1 MFQYLLFDLDGT
13 LTDSSEGLTKSVQY
27 GLQCV
32 GIEVTDLSDLLKFIG
47 PPLEQ
52 SFREGFG
59 FDKEKAELAV
69 AKYRERFIPIGLY
82 ENLVYPGMEDAL
94 QRLKE
99 AGKVLIGATS
109 KPEYMAKRILE
120 HFGLDGYFDDICGS
134 DDDRHRSKK
143 DEVIRYALEKHG
155 ITDLEDV
162 LMVGDRKF
170 DVLGAAKCGLKC
182 MGVLYGFGDREEL
195 EAAGAA
201 YIAETVEDMAQMI
214 VSL

>member
-1 MFQYLLFDLDGT
+1 MEYILLDLDGT
-13 LTDSSEGLTKSVQY
+13 ITDSREGITKCFEY
-27 GLQCV
+27 ALNHF
-32 GIEVTDLSDLLKFIG
+32 GIEVENRTDLEQFIG

-59 FDKEKAELAV
+59 FDEEKAELAI
-69 AKYRERFIPIGLY
+69 AKYRERYIPIGLY
-82 ENLVYPGMEDAL
+82 ENLVYPGMENAL

-99 AGKVLIGATS
+99 AGKVLIVATS
-109 KPEYMAKRILE
+109 KPEVMAKRVLE

-134 DDDRHRSKK
+134 DSDKNRSKK
-143 DEVIRYALEKHG
+143 EEVIRYILEKHE
-155 ITDLEDV
+155 IADLDDV

-170 DVLGAAKCGLKC
+170 DVIGAAACGLKC

-195 EAAGAA
+195 EQAGAA

-214 VSL
+214 VAL

>member
-1 MFQYLLFDLDGT
+1 MEYIFMDLDGT
-13 LTDSSEGLTKSVQY
+13 ITDSREGITKCFEY
-27 GLQCV
+27 ALNYF
-32 GIEVTDLSDLLKFIG
+32 GIEVENRADLEQFIG

-69 AKYRERFIPIGLY
+69 AKYRERFVPIGLY

-99 AGKVLIGATS
+99 AGKVLIVATS
-109 KPEYMAKRILE
+109 KPETMAKKILA

-134 DDDRHRSKK
+134 DSDKNRSKK
-143 DEVIRYALEKHG
+143 DEVIRYALEKHA
-155 ITDLEDV
+155 ITDLDDV

-170 DVLGAAKCGLKC
+170 DVIGAAKCGLKC

-195 EAAGAA
+195 ETAGAA
-201 YIAETVEDMAQMI
+201 YIAETVEDMARII

>member
-1 MFQYLLFDLDGT
+1 MDYIFLDLDGT
-13 LTDSSEGLTKSVQY
+13 ITDSSEGIINCFEYALNHF
-27 GLQCV
+27 
-32 GIEVTDLSDLLKFIG
+32 GIEVANRADLEQFIG

-59 FDKEKAELAV
+59 FDKEKTALAV
-69 AKYRERFIPIGLY
+69 AKYRERFNPIGMY
-82 ENLVYPGMEDAL
+82 ENKVYDGMEDAL

-99 AGKVLIGATS
+99 AGKVLIVATS
-109 KPEYMAKRILE
+109 KPEHMAVKILE

-134 DDDRHRSKK
+134 DDDKNRSKK

-155 ITDLEDV
+155 ITDLDDV

-170 DVLGAAKCGLKC
+170 DVIGAAKCGLKC

-201 YIAETVEDMAQMI
+201 YIAETVEDMARII

>member
-1 MFQYLLFDLDGT
+1 MEYILLDLDGT
-13 LTDSSEGLTKSVQY
+13 ITDSREGITKCFEY
-27 GLQCV
+27 ALNHF
-32 GIEVTDLSDLLKFIG
+32 GIEVENRTDLEQFIG

-59 FDKEKAELAV
+59 FDEEKVELAI
-69 AKYRERFIPIGLY
+69 AKYRERYIPIGLY
-82 ENLVYPGMEDAL
+82 ENLVYPGMENAL

-99 AGKVLIGATS
+99 AGKVLIVATS
-109 KPEYMAKRILE
+109 KPEVMAKRVLE

-134 DDDRHRSKK
+134 DSDKNRSKK
-143 DEVIRYALEKHG
+143 EEVIRYILEKHE
-155 ITDLEDV
+155 IADLDDV

-170 DVLGAAKCGLKC
+170 DVIGAAACGLKC

-195 EAAGAA
+195 EQAGAA

-214 VSL
+214 VAL

>member
-1 MFQYLLFDLDGT
+1 MEYIFLDLDGT
-13 LTDSSEGLTKSVQY
+13 ITDSREGITKCFEY
-27 GLQCV
+27 ALNYF
-32 GIEVTDLSDLLKFIG
+32 GIEVENRSDLEQFIG

-99 AGKVLIGATS
+99 AGKVLIVATS
-109 KPEYMAKRILE
+109 KPEYMAKKILE

-134 DDDRHRSKK
+134 DDDKNRSKK
-143 DEVIRYALEKHG
+143 DEVIRYALEKHD
-155 ITDLEDV
+155 ITDLDDV

-170 DVLGAAKCGLKC
+170 DVIGAAKCGLKC

-195 EAAGAA
+195 MAAGAA
-201 YIAETVEDMAQMI
+201 YIAETVEDMARII